1 MRLPQPHDPDGR
13 PCLPTHHP
21 DPSRPHPTC
30 PRPAPPRQR
39 TAAPAGLPSVPDPRA
54 ARGRRH
60 PLVAILGLA
69 AAAVL
74 AGARSIATI
83 AEWAPTRPSRS
94 GPRSAP
100 ASRLLATAAS
110 RPRPP
115 SAGRFRAWTP
125 TCWPAPSAP
134 GRRHRRLAGRPGP
147 GPSLPVAAVPWRWTA
162 RRCAAPAQPTAARC
176 TCWPVWTMPAARCWP
191 NARSAAPP
199 RRSLCSS
206 RCWTGSTSP
215 GRSSPPTRSRPARR
229 PPSSWSP
236 ACTPTTCSRSRPT
249 SRPCWTV
256 VSACPGTA
264 SPSWTAPATAATAAS
279 NYAPSKLS
287 GPPAGHGL
295 PAQPGH
301 RRPQPRRAGQPRRRP
316 APPRPRPTPT
326 PHDPW
331 DYPQVNRA
339 RPKNAQSA
347 GCWGIGGGNSVAVDL
362 GGVATVQL

>member
-1 MRLPQPHDPDGR
+1 MTRTDARACRPIIPIPAALTQLAHAQLLHDSEPPH
-13 PCLPTHHP
+13 LL
-21 DPSRPHPTC
+21 
-30 PRPAPPRQR
+30 AFL
-39 TAAPAGLPSVPDPRA
+39 ASVPDPRA

-134 GRRHRRLAGRPGP
+134 GWPPGTGTVAAGGGRAVAVDGKTLRGARAADGPPVHLLACMDHASRTVLAQRQVGGAPEEVPVFQPLLDGLDLAGAVITADALQTRPQAAEFLVTRMHAHYLFTVKANQP
-147 GPSLPVAAVPWRWTA
+147 TLLDRCQRLPWHRVPVLDCTRDRGHGRIELRTLKAVGTA
-162 RRCAAPAQPTAARC
+162 RRSWPACATWSSAP
-176 TCWPVWTMPAARCWP
+176 
-191 NARSAAPP
+191 SAAP
-199 RRSLCSS
+199 
-206 RCWTGSTSP
+206 
-215 GRSSPPTRSRPARR
+215 GR
-229 PPSSWSP
+229 
-236 ACTPTTCSRSRPT
+236 
-249 SRPCWTV
+249 
-256 VSACPGTA
+256 
-264 SPSWTAPATAATAAS
+264 
-279 NYAPSKLS
+279 
-287 GPPAGHGL
+287 
-295 PAQPGH
+295 
-301 RRPQPRRAGQPRRRP
+301 QPRRRP

>member
-1 MRLPQPHDPDGR
+1 MTRTDARACRPIIPIPAALTQLAHAQLLHDSEPPHLLAFLASPTREQPVAAA
-13 PCLPTHHP
+13 THWS
-21 DPSRPHPTC
+21 PSWAWR
-30 PRPAPPRQR
+30 PPRCWQGHDR
-39 TAAPAGLPSVPDPRA
+39 SPRSPNGRRRAPAGPGRARRPPAGSWPLQRPGRGHHPPDAFAP
-54 ARGRRH
+54 GRR
-60 PLVAILGLA
+60 
-69 AAAVL
+69 
-74 AGARSIATI
+74 
-83 AEWAPTRPSRS
+83 
-94 GPRSAP
+94 
-100 ASRLLATAAS
+100 
-110 RPRPP
+110 
-115 SAGRFRAWTP
+115 RA
-125 TCWPAPSAP
+125 

>member
-134 GRRHRRLAGRPGP
+134 GWPPGTGTVAAGGGRAVAVDGKTLRGARAADGRPVHLLACMDHASRTVLAQRQVGGAPEEVPVFQPLLDGLDLAGAVITADALQTRPQ
-147 GPSLPVAAVPWRWTA
+147 AAEFLV
-162 RRCAAPAQPTAARC
+162 
-176 TCWPVWTMPAARCWP
+176 
-191 NARSAAPP
+191 
-199 RRSLCSS
+199 
-206 RCWTGSTSP
+206 
-215 GRSSPPTRSRPARR
+215 TR
-229 PPSSWSP
+229 